1 MRQNMRLHEITKID
15 EIGLDIARDILK
27 SLGKAVRRKSQSQI
41 DKIKKEPKRDN
52 QTGRTGGSDDY
63 DYIIKKYK

>member
-1 MRQNMRLHEITKID
+1 MRLHEITQLD
-15 EIGLDIARDILK
+15 EIGFDIARDILK
-27 SLGKAVRRKSQSQI
+27 SLGKAVRRRSQSQI
-41 DKIKKEPKRDN
+41 DKVRQAPESDN

>member
-1 MRQNMRLHEITKID
+1 MRLHEITQLD

-27 SLGKAVRRKSQSQI
+27 SLGKAVRRRSQSQI
-41 DKIKKEPKRDN
+41 DKVRQVPKSDN

>member
-1 MRQNMRLHEITKID
+1 MRLHEITQLD

-27 SLGKAVRRKSQSQI
+27 SLGKAVRRRSQSQI
-41 DKIKKEPKRDN
+41 DKVRQAPKSDN

-63 DYIIKKYK
+63 DYIIKKHK